1 MSIQQQDVI
10 LQQNYNLL
18 NEERYKIQKFK
29 KDFETLDSAAE
40 NSQLV
45 VTSNYYRY
53 IVLMFISILLIFLLI
68 KYSTTGQQGGGDSN
82 FKKEAFF
89 LFCLML
95 IFLSISKIFDN
106 YESYIFITVLVI
118 SYIFIKIK
126 LNQ

>member
-1 MSIQQQDVI
+1 MSIQQQDAN

-18 NEERYKIQKFK
+18 NEERYKIQNLK
-29 KDFETLDSAAE
+29 KEFETLESAAQD
-40 NSQLV
+40 SQLV

-53 IVLMFISILLIFLLI
+53 IVLMFISILLILLLI
-68 KYSTTGQQGGGDSN
+68 KYSATGQQGGGDNN
-82 FKKEAFF
+82 FKKESFF

-95 IFLSISKIFDN
+95 IFLSISNLFNN

-118 SYIFIKIK
+118 SYIIIKIK

>member
-10 LQQNYNLL
+10 LQHNYNLL
-18 NEERYKIQKFK
+18 NEERYKIEKFK

-40 NSQLV
+40 NSQLI

-68 KYSTTGQQGGGDSN
+68 KYSATGQQGGGDGN

-95 IFLSISKIFDN
+95 IFLSISKIFNN
-106 YESYIFITVLVI
+106 YESYIFITVIVI
-118 SYIFIKIK
+118 SYIIIKIK

>member
-1 MSIQQQDVI
+1 MSIQEQDAI
-10 LQQNYNLL
+10 LHQNYNFL
-18 NEERYKIQKFK
+18 NEERYRIEKFE
-29 KDFETLDSAAE
+29 KDFETLNSAAY
-40 NSQLV
+40 NSQLI

-68 KYSTTGQQGGGDSN
+68 KYSGTGQQGGGEGN
-82 FKKEAFF
+82 FKKESFF

-95 IFLSISKIFDN
+95 VFLSISKIFNN
-106 YESYIFITVLVI
+106 YESYIFISILVI